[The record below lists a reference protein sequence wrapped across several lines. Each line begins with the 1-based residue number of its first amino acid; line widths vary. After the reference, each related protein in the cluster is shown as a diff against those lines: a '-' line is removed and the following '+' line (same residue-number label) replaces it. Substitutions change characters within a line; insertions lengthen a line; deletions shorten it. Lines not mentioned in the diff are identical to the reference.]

1 MAYVHEC
8 SADRGERHF
17 IYIEAPQCWVS
28 VRVEAQAK
36 DGVHGC
42 HGNKVLLQH
51 GAEISA
57 REVPP
62 GKERRN

>member
-57 REVPP
+57 
-62 GKERRN
+62 